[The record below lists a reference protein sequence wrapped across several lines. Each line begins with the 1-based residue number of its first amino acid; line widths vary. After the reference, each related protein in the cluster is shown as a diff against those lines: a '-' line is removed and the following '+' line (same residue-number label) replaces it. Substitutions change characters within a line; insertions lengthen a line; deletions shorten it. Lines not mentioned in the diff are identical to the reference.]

1 MSGYGL
7 GATIT
12 MSGIKE
18 NKNGEAFNNP
28 FEMVP
33 TTGKMIKQMSSTFL
47 SVTTNEGKKPYSAAV
62 ASTHN
67 PNFRRW
73 WRRTASSPGRY

>member
-1 MSGYGL
+1 
-7 GATIT
+7 

-47 SVTTNEGKKPYSAAV
+47 SVATNEGKIPYSAAV
-62 ASTHN
+62 LIN
-67 PNFRRW
+67 
-73 WRRTASSPGRY
+73 